1 MGLNAEIKSVVN
13 WDAPSVDIED
23 NLRKVIKKMLEHN
36 ASALAVKVGDEV
48 AGVVTDM
55 DVMDCISNKEDLDEI
70 KASKF
75 MTACELI
82 NDKGVK
88 TPCVQLDESQSVESA
103 LGVMATAGVHHLLV
117 AGEKTAGMVSVHDL
131 LKLVVE

>member
-23 NLRKVIKKMLEHN
+23 NLRKVIKKMLEHK
-36 ASALAVKVGDEV
+36 ASALAVKVGDKV

-55 DVMDCISNKEDLDEI
+55 DVMDCISK
-70 KASKF
+70 
-75 MTACELI
+75 
-82 NDKGVK
+82 
-88 TPCVQLDESQSVESA
+88 DESQSVESA